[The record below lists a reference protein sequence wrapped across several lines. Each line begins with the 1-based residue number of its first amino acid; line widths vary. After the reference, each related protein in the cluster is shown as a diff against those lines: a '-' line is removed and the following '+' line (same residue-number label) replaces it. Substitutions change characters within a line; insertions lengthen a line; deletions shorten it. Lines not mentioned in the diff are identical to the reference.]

1 LKGKDLEMNKRSDL
15 VIQGDARAANRAL
28 LRSLGL
34 TDEDFQKPFIG
45 VINTW
50 SEINPGHVHLR
61 TLAEAAKQGIRA
73 GGGVPFE
80 VNTIGLCDGI
90 AQGHEGMKRILPSRN
105 LIADSIELAVDAN
118 RFDAILLLA
127 SCDKIVPACW
137 MALARLDIP
146 AILVTGGPML
156 PGRFQGQLLALPHAR
171 EAVGR
176 FRRGEITAEQ
186 FNELESSICPGPGS
200 CAMMGTANSTSC
212 ITEVMGLSLPGC
224 GTAHAVDSKKLRI
237 ARQSGEEIMRAL
249 SGDLRPSK
257 ILTPAA
263 LQNAIAAEMALGGSS
278 NLVLHLMALASELN
292 LPLSLES
299 FDEISRRTPFL
310 CNVIPSGKYPL
321 LGLEEAGGVPAVLN
335 EIRDLL
341 NLNSLTINGRT
352 LGENIAG
359 AQNRNP
365 DVIYPRQKPLRQEGG
380 IAILRGSLAP
390 GGAVIKQSAVSEK
403 MMFHTGPARV
413 FESEEPAREAVLA
426 NQIKPGE
433 VVVIRY
439 EGPKGGPGMREMLSV
454 TASIVGMG
462 LSDSVA
468 LVTDGRFS
476 GSTRGPCVGH
486 IVPEAQEGGPIA
498 LIRDGDMIR
507 IDIPKRKLD
516 LLVPPDELEKR
527 RKAWCPPPLK
537 VTRGY
542 LKHFAERVSSA
553 DKGCV

>member
-1 LKGKDLEMNKRSDL
+1 MNKRSDL
-15 VIQGDARAANRAL
+15 VTRGDARAANRAL
-28 LRSLGL
+28 LRAVGL
-34 TDEDFQKPFIG
+34 SNEDFQKPFIG
-45 VINTW
+45 VVNTW
-50 SEINPGHVHLR
+50 SEINPGHIHLR
-61 TLAEAAKQGIRA
+61 TLAEAAKQGIRS

-105 LIADSIELAVDAN
+105 LIADSIELAADAN

-146 AILVTGGPML
+146 AILVTGGPMM
-156 PGRFQGQLLALPHAR
+156 PGRFEGKLLALPHAR

-176 FRRGEITAEQ
+176 LRRGELPAAQ
-186 FNELESSICPGPGS
+186 FDELEASICPGPGS

-212 ITEVMGLSLPGC
+212 VTEVMGLSLPGC
-224 GTAHAVDSKKLRI
+224 GTAHAVDAKKLRF
-237 ARQSGEEIMRAL
+237 AYRSGEEIMKAL
-249 SGDLRPSK
+249 AADLRPSK

-263 LQNAIAAEMALGGSS
+263 LMNAIAAEMALGGSS
-278 NLVLHLMALASELN
+278 NLVLHLLALAAELN
-292 LPLSLES
+292 IPLSLET
-299 FDEISRRTPFL
+299 FDEVSRRTPFL
-310 CNVIPSGKYPL
+310 CNIIPSGKYPL
-321 LGLEEAGGVPAVLN
+321 LALEEAGGVPAVLN

-341 NLNSLTINGRT
+341 ALDVLSVNGKT
-352 LGENIAG
+352 LRENIAG
-359 AQNRNP
+359 ARNLNP
-365 DVIYPRQKPLRQEGG
+365 EVIFPRHAPLRPEGG
-380 IAILRGSLAP
+380 IAVLRGSLAP
-390 GGAVIKQSAVSEK
+390 EGAVVKQSAVSEK
-403 MMFHTGPARV
+403 MMVHTGPARV

-426 NQIKPGE
+426 DRIKPGE

-462 LSDSVA
+462 LADSVA

-498 LIRDGDMIR
+498 LVRDGDQIAV
-507 IDIPKRKLD
+507 DIPNRRLEI
-516 LLVPPDELEKR
+516 LVSAEEMEKR
-527 RKAWCPPPLK
+527 RQTWSPPPLK
-537 VTRGY
+537 AARGY

>member
-1 LKGKDLEMNKRSDL
+1 MPRRSEL
-15 VIQGDARAANRAL
+15 VTRGDARAANRAL

-34 TDEDFQKPFIG
+34 TDEDFEKPFIG

-61 TLAEAAKQGIRA
+61 GLAEAAKQGIRSK
-73 GGGVPFE
+73 GGVPFE

-137 MALARLDIP
+137 MAMARLDIP
-146 AILVTGGPML
+146 AILVTGGPMM

-171 EAVGR
+171 EAAGR
-176 FRRGEITAEQ
+176 FRRGEITAEE
-186 FNELESSICPGPGS
+186 FSELEGSICPGPGS

-212 ITEVMGLSLPGC
+212 VTEVMGLSLPGC

-237 ARQSGEEIMRAL
+237 AFKSGEEILRAL
-249 SGDLRPSK
+249 DRDLRPSR
-257 ILTPAA
+257 ILTPAT

-292 LPLSLES
+292 VPLSLES

-310 CNVIPSGKYPL
+310 CNIIPSGKYPL
-321 LGLEEAGGVPAVLN
+321 QALEEAGGVPAVLN

-341 NLNSLTINGRT
+341 DLNAITINGRT
-352 LGENIAG
+352 LGENIA
-359 AQNRNP
+359 QVRNRNP
-365 DVIYPRQKPLRQEGG
+365 EVIFSRQKPLRKEGG
-380 IAILRGSLAP
+380 IAVLRGSLAP

-403 MMFHTGPARV
+403 MMVHTGPARV

-433 VVVIRY
+433 VVVIRF

-486 IVPEAQEGGPIA
+486 IVPEAQAGGPIA
-498 LIRDGDMIR
+498 LVRDGDLIG
-507 IDIPKRKLD
+507 IDIPNRKLD
-516 LLVPPDELEKR
+516 LLVPPEELEKR
-527 RKAWCPPPLK
+527 RNTWSPPPLK
-537 VTRGY
+537 ATRGY

-553 DKGCV
+553 DKGCI

>member
-1 LKGKDLEMNKRSDL
+1 MDKRSNL
-15 VIQGDARAANRAL
+15 VIRGDARAANRAL

-34 TDEDFQKPFIG
+34 TDSDFEKPFIG

-61 TLAEAAKQGIRA
+61 TLAEAAKQGICA

-118 RFDAILLLA
+118 RFDAMILLA

-137 MALARLDIP
+137 MAVARLNIP
-146 AILVTGGPML
+146 AIMITGGPMM
-156 PGRFQGQLLALPHAR
+156 PGRFRGEDLVLLDAR

-176 FRRGEITAEQ
+176 LRRGEIPLED
-186 FNELESSICPGPGS
+186 FNEIERCICPGPGS
-200 CAMMGTANSTSC
+200 CGMMGTGNSASC
-212 ITEVMGLSLPGC
+212 LTEILGMSLPGC

-237 ARQSGEEIMRAL
+237 ARESGKQILHLWAK
-249 SGDLRPSK
+249 DLKPSK
-257 ILTPAA
+257 IMTPPA
-263 LQNAIAAEMALGGSS
+263 LANAITASEAFGGST
-278 NLVLHLMALASELN
+278 NIVLHLLALANELN
-292 LPLSLES
+292 IPLSLET
-299 FDEISRRTPFL
+299 FDEISRRTPFI
-310 CNVIPSGKYPL
+310 CNTKPSGKYPL
-321 LGLEEAGGVPAVLN
+321 LSLEEAGGVPAVLH

-341 NLNSLTINGRT
+341 DLNVLTVTGKT
-352 LGENIAG
+352 LGENLVG

-365 DVIYPRQKPLRQEGG
+365 NVIFSTQKPLRKEGG

-390 GGAVIKQSAVSEK
+390 GGAVVKQSAVSEK
-403 MMFHTGPARV
+403 MMVHTGPARV
-413 FESEEPAREAVLA
+413 FDTEESAREAVLGG
-426 NQIKPGE
+426 QIQPGE

-439 EGPKGGPGMREMLSV
+439 EGPRGGPGMREMLSV

-462 LSDSVA
+462 LSDSVS

-498 LIRDGDMIR
+498 MVRNGDSIQ
-507 IDIPKRKLD
+507 IDIPQRHLD
-516 LLVPPDELEKR
+516 LLVSSEEIDRR
-527 RKAWCPPPLK
+527 RKTWVPPPLK
-537 VTRGY
+537 ISRGY
-542 LKHFAERVSSA
+542 LKTYAERVSSA
-553 DKGCV
+553 DKGCI